1 MSCNITYR
9 DKTAVGIFKLASLVP
24 NNLGQALHVV
34 HSDDADVVVK
44 TERLDEGEVDLESNV
59 TLPLLISGQNAERHA
74 VWVTERKNRS
84 TISICKIT
92 SKLLKHR

>member
-59 TLPLLISGQNAERHA
+59 TLPLLIGGQNTERHA
-74 VWVTERKNRS
+74 VWVTVEIEKN
-84 TISICKIT
+84 
-92 SKLLKHR
+92 LLSLVNIIIK